1 MKQRTSGNGRHQ
13 STLLFLL
20 VALIMAYSLLAGHSF
35 AQKPTPKSGP
45 DLLEVGK
52 PSKSPMPKA
61 TATEIK
67 IVSYNIRW
75 RSGDELRDISKALTG
90 DTAIGGAAII
100 GLQEVDRNK
109 KRTANANT
117 ARALAEDLGM
127 NYAWAAPP
135 PATSDKE
142 EETGVAILSR
152 YPLTNIERLVLP
164 HEGPGGRRRTALG
177 ATVKIGEASIR
188 VYSVHAET
196 RIPVSG
202 KLDQMRAVLQDLS
215 HYPKTMPAIVL
226 GDFNTWEVNAVDETT
241 KLFND
246 AGFTTP
252 FDKEPTFLTKML
264 ISIELKLDWIWL
276 RGLAA
281 VDHGIDRKIGVSDHW
296 PLWTIVRFQSSAGV
310 STGRRRPMK

>member
-1 MKQRTSGNGRHQ
+1 MKQRTSGNGQPQ
-13 STLLFLL
+13 STLLLFLIT
-20 VALIMAYSLLAGHSF
+20 LIMAYSFLADLSF
-35 AQKPTPKSGP
+35 AQKQTPKPGS
-45 DLLEVGK
+45 DLLKTGN
-52 PSKSPMPKA
+52 PSRSSTSKA
-61 TATEIK
+61 TPAEIK

-75 RSGDELRDISKALTG
+75 RSGHELREISKALTG
-90 DTAIGGAAII
+90 DTLIGGAAII

-109 KRTANANT
+109 KRTGYTNT

-127 NYAWAAPP
+127 YYAWAAPP
-135 PATSDKE
+135 AAKSDKE

-164 HEGPGGRRRTALG
+164 HEGPGGRRRAALG
-177 ATVKIGEASIR
+177 ATVKIGEANIR

-196 RIPVSG
+196 RIPVPG
-202 KLDQMRAVLQDLS
+202 KLDQMRAVLDDLT

-226 GDFNTWEVNAVDETT
+226 GDFNTWEVNAADETT
-241 KLFND
+241 KLFQD

-276 RGLAA
+276 RGLEP
-281 VDHGIDRKIGVSDHW
+281 VNHGIDRKIEVSDHW
-296 PLWTIVRFQSSAGV
+296 PLWTVVGIKAVGKSDLR
-310 STGRRRPMK
+310 